1 LLGDVYGFGSFKTI
15 NDTLGH
21 HFGDQLLQGV
31 AKRLKDCLQ
40 SDTVARW
47 GGDDLPCCYLKLMSG
62 GCQHC
67 PENPGSLK
75 ASF

>member
-1 LLGDVYGFGSFKTI
+1 MFMDLDFKTI

-40 SDTVARW
+40 ESDTVARW
-47 GGDDLPCCYLKLMSG
+47 GGDEYL
-62 GCQHC
+62 
-67 PENPGSLK
+67 
-75 ASF
+75 AAT